1 MRARTYRNV
10 WSIVLAVMAAGALAG
25 CLGPGEA
32 DPTGTVPIGSLE
44 RVVPMAGGFR
54 VIGWA
59 ADPDTAAPV
68 AVSVSSEQRLVKG
81 TADLVRYD
89 VGAAYPR
96 LGAGHGYDIRYQ
108 GLTPGR
114 HQLCV
119 WVDNVGAGT
128 QGRLLGCTYV
138 TVPAPDPIGS
148 LDSVAALNDRTVRVG
163 GWALD
168 PDTTDPIEVT
178 ALLDGG
184 KVMTSTAK
192 VARPDVDA
200 VYGLGAAHGFAMDLP
215 ASPGRHSVCVI
226 GHNVGAGDH
235 AWIGCRDVVV
245 PEAQPD
251 RRPTGSVT
259 AVEPVGSSAVRVRG
273 LATDPDTSG
282 PVTIRVAVDGNVR
295 TISTSGG
302 AFDTTISGL
311 ATGSHTV
318 CVTALDVAYTGT
330 APVTSGDR
338 SWPCGTVILGSVSVG
353 SSGAPAGPPT
363 PVGPESTSPIAT
375 IDRDAGVSVQ
385 LRDGS
390 VLWLFGDSSQVDAA
404 GNLKYFVNNTA
415 AWAPAGTPTV
425 TSDAAPGGVPVQ
437 FVSPAGSSWTCPPER
452 PNKAMWPT
460 AAVRTDAGGGRDLVT
475 AFFGNVC
482 LGSSWLDIE
491 GRGQAVAQW
500 TYDPNNKPI
509 GQPIQATSVLNHELF
524 SGQDFAQA
532 ATTRTVSG
540 TTYIYGY
547 KCDTPTDGPGVE
559 WPTEFGP
566 CRVGRV
572 PVQSVS
578 TRSTW
583 RFWNGSSWVV
593 DSAQAVG
600 ITPGP
605 SAEDPRAPVAGA
617 TVTWD
622 EVHDVYVMGYSPWP
636 GFTDRIFVRVAT
648 APEGPWSD
656 VVTVTLPGCNDTIG
670 ANGYYCYAGT
680 VQPELSEPG
689 LLGLGYYDQLVAV
702 GPNRGQYVTVKVP
715 FKVVLV

>member
-1 MRARTYRNV
+1 MGVRAYRTA
-10 WSIVLAVMAAGALAG
+10 WIVAVVVMAAGALTG
-25 CLGPGEA
+25 CLGPGEP

-59 ADPDTAAPV
+59 ADPNTSGPV
-68 AVSVSSEQRLVKG
+68 AVSISSEQRLLKG

-89 VGAAYPR
+89 VGVAYPQ
-96 LGAGHGYDIRYQ
+96 LGAAHGFDIRYQ

-128 QGRLLGCTYV
+128 QGRLLGCTYA
-138 TVPAPDPIGS
+138 TVPAPSPFGS
-148 LDSVAALNDRTVRVG
+148 LDAVTAGDRSLRLD
-163 GWALD
+163 GWTLD
-168 PDTTDPIEVT
+168 PDTTDPIDVT
-178 ALLDGG
+178 VLLDGG
-184 KVMTSTAK
+184 KAVTATAN
-192 VARPDVDA
+192 VTRPDVDVA
-200 VYGLGAAHGFAMDLP
+200 YGLGAAHGFAVTLP

-226 GHNVGAGDH
+226 GHNVGAGENE
-235 AWIGCRDVVV
+235 WIGCRDVVV
-245 PEAQPD
+245 PESQPD
-251 RRPTGSVT
+251 RRPVGSVT
-259 AVEPVGSSAVRVRG
+259 SVEPVGTSAVRVRG
-273 LATDPDTSG
+273 TVTDPDTSG
-282 PVTIRVAVDGNVR
+282 PVSVRVAFDANVR
-295 TISTSGG
+295 TITSAGG

-311 ATGSHTV
+311 GAGTHSV
-318 CVTALDVAYTGT
+318 CVTAVDVAYTGT

-338 SWPCGTVILGSVSVG
+338 SWPCGTVILGAVSVG
-353 SSGAPAGPPT
+353 SSGAPNGAPT
-363 PVGPESTSPIAT
+363 PVGPAPSSPIAN

-390 VLWLFGDSSQVDAA
+390 VLWLFGDSSQVDQG
-404 GNLKYFVNNTA
+404 GNLQYFVNNTA
-415 AWAPAGTPTV
+415 AWAAAGTPTV
-425 TSDAAPGGVPVQ
+425 TRDAAPGGVPVQ
-437 FVSPAGSSWTCPPER
+437 FVSPAGSGWTCPPER

-482 LGSSWLDIE
+482 LGSGWLNIE
-491 GRGQAVAQW
+491 ARGQSVAQW
-500 TYDPNNKPI
+500 TYDPANQPI

-524 SGQDFAQA
+524 TGQDFGQA

-547 KCDTPTDGPGVE
+547 KCDTPPDGPGVE

-578 TRSTW
+578 VRSAW
-583 RFWNGSSWVV
+583 RFWNGSSWVI
-593 DSAQAVG
+593 DAAQAVG

-605 SAEDPRAPVAGA
+605 SSQDPRAPVAGA

-622 EVHDVYVMGYSPWP
+622 ETHDVYVMAYSPWP

-656 VVTVTLPGCNDTIG
+656 VVTVSLPGCNDTI
-670 ANGYYCYAGT
+670 NTDGYYCYAGT
-680 VQPELSEPG
+680 VQPALSEPG
-689 LLGLGYYDQLVAV
+689 LLGLGYYDQLVAI

-715 FKVVLV
+715 FKVVVV